1 MTTDSKI
8 EEYSAKELV
17 NYVSKNWV
25 CASALEK
32 LLSKKLESALK
43 INAELIKEYTKEKN
57 NGNDTGGESQGCL

>member
-8 EEYSAKELV
+8 EDYSAKELV

-25 CASALEK
+25 KAS
-32 LLSKKLESALK
+32 KLERVLTKRLETALRL
-43 INAELIKEYTKEKN
+43 NAELIKECTEEKN

>member
-25 CASALEK
+25 CASTLEK

-43 INAELIKEYTKEKN
+43 INAELIKEYTKEKY